1 MYEDTYGNK
10 YMNNNSFYFLIGGSL
25 SDLQPIIIEESSPTS
40 AFLSSPIAIIGV
52 GAFVILL
59 TIFIL
64 RRRSSK
70 QPF

>member
-10 YMNNNSFYFLIGGSL
+10 YMNANSFDFLIGGSL
-25 SDLQPIIIEESSPTS
+25 SDLQPIIIEESSTTS

>member
-1 MYEDTYGNK
+1 MNHMNK
-10 YMNNNSFYFLIGGSL
+10 FMNTNSFDFLVGGSL
-25 SDLQPIIIEESSPTS
+25 SDLQPVIIEESSTAT

-59 TIFIL
+59 TMFIL